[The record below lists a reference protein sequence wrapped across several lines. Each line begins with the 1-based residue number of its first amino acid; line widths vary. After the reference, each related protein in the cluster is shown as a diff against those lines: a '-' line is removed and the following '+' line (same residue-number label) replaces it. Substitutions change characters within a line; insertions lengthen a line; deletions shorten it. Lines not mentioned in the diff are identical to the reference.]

1 MIVIE
6 MKVMGCCEGFGLEVS
21 LWLDDGGGWPGWPVL
36 GPRVDPSAPAS
47 LW

>member
-21 LWLDDGGGWPGWPVL
+21 LWLDDGEGGGGL
-36 GPRVDPSAPAS
+36 GGRF
-47 LW
+47 